1 MYTTTAATTAQKGGS
16 GLTHIIIL
24 DDRMGG
30 VLGVPKTSTQ
40 SDADLFSEAMR
51 VIEPMATVKLRAL
64 KRSKGE
70 WAYAAT
76 TIVIW
81 SDNTRDGVLVSY
93 GVGLN
98 GGESI
103 TGATAVPIRDN
114 EMTLHPKGQLWTGG
128 ANCGAGSAEK
138 TSAYYAGI
146 LGRGQGGTTALYG
159 VVVLDAAPMMEKKCC
174 SACAKHLAENGYFCQ
189 GFAHA
194 HPMLADSI
202 VRDLPSY
209 FRAALLKKQ
218 SDARKS
224 AERRH
229 LDRMLSKA
237 KDIKRKLLDLG
248 ITNERLATPS
258 DVANRDTDQLAR
270 EQERTNLEAPP
281 GLITATTLSLR
292 QLRIDPSLG
301 KTIIEVIIK
310 LAHNE
315 ITPEVA
321 KQKIAQIIYQKTDA
335 DALRR
340 INTFLYALTLWC
352 DEETCR
358 PGDIPGILGVKRV
371 MEAGI
376 AARKQQVKPQSQ
388 IQQQL
393 QSQSSPAVVQ
403 QQQPQTVQLE
413 PQRLQQQ
420 PTIPHTQSIEPL
432 PAALEKTIIEAIQQL
447 SGYEDI
453 SVDRILDSIAFYR
466 EHRMNIDNW
475 KSVSDGARSTMAD
488 VILRHAKEV
497 RDKAK
502 VAITDTPAPP
512 VLGSTTVLSSSALQ
526 PQKQG
531 LQQAPLQQQQPIQ
544 PVQPPQS
551 SQHPAQQ
558 PHGLQSDN
566 ARTIDSAIYIGQYG
580 DAFDLAGRDPKVFA
594 EAVLKRGE
602 KFVIETVVN
611 WVKNTQLHRKPID
624 ELKVQEILSKLKAH
638 GEKKDDHDEPTPTTC
653 ASSSKW

>member
-1 MYTTTAATTAQKGGS
+1 
-16 GLTHIIIL
+16 
-24 DDRMGG
+24 
-30 VLGVPKTSTQ
+30 
-40 SDADLFSEAMR
+40 
-51 VIEPMATVKLRAL
+51 
-64 KRSKGE
+64 
-70 WAYAAT
+70 
-76 TIVIW
+76 
-81 SDNTRDGVLVSY
+81 
-93 GVGLN
+93 
-98 GGESI
+98 
-103 TGATAVPIRDN
+103 
-114 EMTLHPKGQLWTGG
+114 
-128 ANCGAGSAEK
+128 
-138 TSAYYAGI
+138 
-146 LGRGQGGTTALYG
+146 
-159 VVVLDAAPMMEKKCC
+159 MMEKKCC

-358 PGDIPGILGVKRV
+358 PGDIPGIFGGKESDGSWNCSA
-371 MEAGI
+371 EATSKTAVTNSTTVTI
-376 AARKQQVKPQSQ
+376 AIIASSSAATTTLKQYNSNHNVCNNNPP
-388 IQQQL
+388 
-393 QSQSSPAVVQ
+393 SP
-403 QQQPQTVQLE
+403 
-413 PQRLQQQ
+413 
-420 PTIPHTQSIEPL
+420 IPQSIEPL